1 MFFDVRKWEWW
12 WERLV
17 TYLPFFWVKSK
28 SIVEGTGFSYS
39 SANSILV
46 FSFINFFF
54 KKKYPKKISS
64 WSSQTLLFHIQI
76 QFIASTSIK
85 LSFHFS
91 GYLTFGFYLAINF
104 FLFFYFF
111 FISFLIDRPFCLLLF
126 FRSLSTAHFIA
137 KIVVRFKS
145 QFPCNKHE
153 ASKVIPNACKADCII
168 VSTSV

>member
-1 MFFDVRKWEWW
+1 MVA
-12 WERLV
+12 
-17 TYLPFFWVKSK
+17 YLHIFLGKEQRHSGRSWILLQFCHLNSCPFLHKIK
-28 SIVEGTGFSYS
+28 LKKK
-39 SANSILV
+39 N
-46 FSFINFFF
+46 F
-54 KKKYPKKISS
+54 KKTPKKISS
-64 WSSQTLLFHIQI
+64 WSSRTLLFHIQI

-153 ASKVIPNACKADCII
+153 TSKVIPNACKADCII